1 MFDGDDLHMFLQLYL
16 AVEELETRK
25 CFFFLFMLFD
35 FEHITYT
42 FCRHSTIARDYN

>member
-1 MFDGDDLHMFLQLYL
+1 MFDGNDLHMFLQLYL

-25 CFFFLFMLFD
+25 CFFLFMLFD

-42 FCRHSTIARDYN
+42 FCRHSTTARDYN